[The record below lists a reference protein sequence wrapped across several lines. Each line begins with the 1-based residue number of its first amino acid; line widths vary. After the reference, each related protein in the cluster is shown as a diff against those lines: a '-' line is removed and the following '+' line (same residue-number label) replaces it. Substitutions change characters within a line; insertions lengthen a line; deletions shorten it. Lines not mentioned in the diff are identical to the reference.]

1 MDKYQVYLPLI
12 SPSLVFGLRISL
24 NIISLQGENFSPKI
38 AFSLSA
44 SALAFYRFRSLT
56 LTFSSSD
63 FAPTLF
69 EIQQIYEMVLTCC
82 ERWAC
87 IVYIWFTS
95 DKVFK
100 MMYQMSNS
108 EIKQAMTM
116 TMFSLLSTT
125 RIIAFL
131 NARNVKKQCTYMIII
146 KIKQR
151 LA

>member
-63 FAPTLF
+63 SAPAFYRFRNPSFHLKS
-69 EIQQIYEMVLTCC
+69 L
-82 ERWAC
+82 AL
-87 IVYIWFTS
+87 
-95 DKVFK
+95 
-100 MMYQMSNS
+100 S
-108 EIKQAMTM
+108 EI
-116 TMFSLLSTT
+116 
-125 RIIAFL
+125 
-131 NARNVKKQCTYMIII
+131 
-146 KIKQR
+146 
-151 LA
+151 